1 MTREK
6 RIRWLRPHWKAEH
19 WFELDLLAGAGTY
32 IKEFVHGDLGRTRPS
47 VADLLNSRLG
57 GADPESRAHH
67 PLEIASSEPQSPP
80 KQQSTRTVQQQNY
93 DSISCDDREQL
104 CRTDIL
110 QLDVLDV
117 HTSGLLA

>member
-47 VADLLNSRLG
+47 VADLLNSKLG
-57 GADPESRAHH
+57 SADLESRASY
-67 PLEIASSEPQSPP
+67 PQEKSSSEPQSSP
-80 KQQSTRTVQQQNY
+80 KQQSIRTVEQQK
-93 DSISCDDREQL
+93 DDTISCDDREQF

-110 QLDVLDV
+110 QLDVLNV

>member
-57 GADPESRAHH
+57 GADLESRAHH

-80 KQQSTRTVQQQNY
+80 KQQSTRTVQQQHY